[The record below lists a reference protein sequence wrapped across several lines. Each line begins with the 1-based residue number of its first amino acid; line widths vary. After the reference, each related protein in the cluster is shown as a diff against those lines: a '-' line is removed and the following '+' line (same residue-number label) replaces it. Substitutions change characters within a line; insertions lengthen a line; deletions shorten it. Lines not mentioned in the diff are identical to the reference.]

1 MIEILYEF
9 CNSYGMIINS
19 DKTKFMVV
27 NGTAEDREPIVR
39 NENAVISYC
48 KQYVYLGSPFT
59 DDGSAST
66 AIKIHASSK
75 MCHTLKFISFIN
87 RNNDVP
93 FIVKKKVFEAALMSA
108 LLYGSESWLNGD
120 LKPVEK
126 QYKWCLKQLLGVRKT
141 TSNDLCMIELGLS
154 PLRAVV
160 RAKQRKFFKNMW
172 QDRNLMND
180 DPLIHVMRIA
190 LDYND
195 ATSRYI
201 TDLTRNEHDDLLEA
215 QEILKSKIRN
225 SVSNRVIFYRL
236 INPELQV
243 HELYLRKSIG
253 VKELERI
260 SWTKLRVSAHSLA
273 VVRGRWNRRGRGSLP
288 WEDRLCS
295 CGQVQ
300 TETHV
305 IENCPVSLDLRI
317 THSITT
323 VDDLMVHRT
332 DYASV
337 CGIVHKLLSLY

>member
-1 MIEILYEF
+1 
-9 CNSYGMIINS
+9 
-19 DKTKFMVV
+19 
-27 NGTAEDREPIVR
+27 
-39 NENAVISYC
+39 
-48 KQYVYLGSPFT
+48 
-59 DDGSAST
+59 
-66 AIKIHASSK
+66 
-75 MCHTLKFISFIN
+75 
-87 RNNDVP
+87 
-93 FIVKKKVFEAALMSA
+93 
-108 LLYGSESWLNGD
+108 
-120 LKPVEK
+120 
-126 QYKWCLKQLLGVRKT
+126 
-141 TSNDLCMIELGLS
+141 MIELGLS

-273 VVRGRWNRRGRGSLP
+273 VERGRWNRRGRGSLP

-317 THSITT
+317 TYSITT

-337 CGIVHKLLSLY
+337 CGIVHRLLSLY